1 MTLAG
6 TLAYPVITAEMPPV
20 STGPVARVG
29 KRWPVKDFNARS
41 DEWVWLGFGRGRLEL
56 PEARSRAQCVLRIQH
71 LRRSVS

>member
-6 TLAYPVITAEMPPV
+6 TLAYPVIAAEMPPV

-29 KRWPVKDFNARS
+29 KRWPVKDCDASS

-56 PEARSRAQCVLRIQH
+56 PEAHSRVHCVLRTQH
-71 LRRSVS
+71 LRPPVS